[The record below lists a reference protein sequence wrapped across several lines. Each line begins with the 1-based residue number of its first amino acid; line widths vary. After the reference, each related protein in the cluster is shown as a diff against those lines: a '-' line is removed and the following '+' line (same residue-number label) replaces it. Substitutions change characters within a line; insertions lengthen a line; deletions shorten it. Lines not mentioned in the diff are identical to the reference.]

1 MSSLDGCHSL
11 DDTPACRHADGT
23 ISSSSVLD
31 VWRMASEDSDQIVSG
46 LPSVHRLCDLG
57 DLDETFDRLVT
68 AGRDELDAS
77 YELVEVLTLR
87 RPQRMLLEEG
97 NDYFLQLAPA
107 SHDVAVQMLAMI
119 VVPPVRDHLTDAE
132 ELT

>member
-11 DDTPACRHADGT
+11 DDIPACRHADGT

-68 AGRDELDAS
+68 AGSDELDAS
-77 YELVEVLTLR
+77 YELVEATW
-87 RPQRMLLEEG
+87 
-97 NDYFLQLAPA
+97 
-107 SHDVAVQMLAMI
+107 
-119 VVPPVRDHLTDAE
+119 
-132 ELT
+132 